1 MSTPLLQ
8 LNHYFGIR
16 QQPLR
21 RVLIYAP
28 TLIWVQQGRKQLWW
42 REQRLSFD
50 KESWLLIPAGHR
62 LTFVNQPEQ
71 GSFRS
76 QALTL
81 LAPPPAEWLAESTL
95 DLLKPPA
102 IRVTSA
108 LAFCFDLVTTMAQRQ
123 LCETA
128 QTQLLQGFYGELRE
142 AGGLGL
148 LFPATTMTL
157 GERLARYLSVE
168 PGLDHRLETVATHF
182 AMSRASL
189 VRKLAA
195 EGRSFRQV
203 LTQVR
208 LGHALSLL
216 QQGLTP
222 LQTALACGYD
232 SPGRFAAR
240 FKEEFG
246 LTPHQYLRT
255 CPSSLS
261 LTATTKV
268 NNY

>member
-71 GSFRS
+71 GTFRS

-108 LAFCFDLVTTMAQRQ
+108 LAFCFDLVTTMAQR
-123 LCETA
+123 
-128 QTQLLQGFYGELRE
+128 
-142 AGGLGL
+142 
-148 LFPATTMTL
+148 
-157 GERLARYLSVE
+157 
-168 PGLDHRLETVATHF
+168 
-182 AMSRASL
+182 
-189 VRKLAA
+189 
-195 EGRSFRQV
+195 
-203 LTQVR
+203 
-208 LGHALSLL
+208 
-216 QQGLTP
+216 
-222 LQTALACGYD
+222 
-232 SPGRFAAR
+232 
-240 FKEEFG
+240 
-246 LTPHQYLRT
+246 
-255 CPSSLS
+255 
-261 LTATTKV
+261 
-268 NNY
+268 